1 VNPRDAAPGAPNRHN
16 GPAGM
21 ADGVDPS
28 PYREKI
34 VGEICYAFGF
44 SRSGVMRRVLS
55 PVVRVP
61 ARRFAAIAA
70 RADAAAASG
79 GISGAARAILPD
91 LSLRPASRGAAQIPG
106 EGPLLVL
113 SNHPGAYDS
122 VSILACLPRPDV
134 KVLITDAGFTRAF
147 AAAGRYFIY
156 VPEDETGRGRALRE
170 AVGHLRSGG
179 AVLMFAHQEVEP
191 DPEIAPGASEA
202 LGDWSRSIELMLR
215 RVPGTRVQVV
225 IASGVVMPKFLRN
238 PLVKVRRTAARRQ
251 KLAEVLQICR
261 QMLSPRSVRTDV
273 HISFAGAVRGDEL
286 GPGDRTA
293 AVVAIARRLLGEH
306 MAAVGAGFA
315 DGASP
320 AASS

>member
-1 VNPRDAAPGAPNRHN
+1 MNRPDTVAKDPPPDGGADPG
-16 GPAGM
+16 
-21 ADGVDPS
+21 
-28 PYREKI
+28 PYREKV
-34 VGEICYAFGF
+34 VGEICYAIGF
-44 SRSGVMRRVLS
+44 SRTGVMRRVLS
-55 PVVRVP
+55 PIVRVP
-61 ARRFAAIAA
+61 ARRFATLAA
-70 RADAAAASG
+70 RADAAVALG

-91 LSLRPASRGAAQIPG
+91 LSQRPSSRGGAGIPR

-122 VSILACLPRPDV
+122 VNILSCLPRPDV

-147 AAAGRYFIY
+147 AAASRFFIY
-156 VPEDETGRGRALRE
+156 VPKDEGGRGRALRE
-170 AVGHLRSGG
+170 AIAHLAGGG

-191 DPEIAPGASEA
+191 DPEIAPGAREA

-215 RVPGTRVQVV
+215 RVPAAQVQVV
-225 IASGVVMPKFLRN
+225 IASGVVLRKFLRH

-251 KLAEVLQICR
+251 KLAEVLQILR

-293 AVVAIARRLLGEH
+293 AVVAIARRLLEEH
-306 MAAVGAGFA
+306 MTALAAGFGDA
-315 DGASP
+315 APP
-320 AASS
+320 APSS